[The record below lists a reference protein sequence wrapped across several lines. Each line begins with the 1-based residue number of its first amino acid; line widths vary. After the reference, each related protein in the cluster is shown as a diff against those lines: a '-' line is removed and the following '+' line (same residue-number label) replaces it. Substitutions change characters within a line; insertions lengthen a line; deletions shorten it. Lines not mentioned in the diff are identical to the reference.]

1 MNIEEFRDYCL
12 SFKGTTE
19 DMPFDDRVLVF
30 KVMGKMFVLT
40 DIETFESINVKCD
53 PEVAIELREKYASV
67 IEGYHMHK
75 KYWNTILLDG
85 ELTDTQLKHWIN
97 HSYEQ
102 VVAKM
107 PKRLREELKMME
119 G

>member
-1 MNIEEFRDYCL
+1 MNIEEFREYCL
-12 SFKGTTE
+12 SLKGTTE
-19 DMPFDDRVLVF
+19 AMPFDDQVLVF
-30 KVMGKMFVLT
+30 KVMSKMYALT
-40 DIETFESINVKCD
+40 NIETFESINVKCN
-53 PEVAIELREKYASV
+53 PEIAVELREKYTSV

-75 KYWNTILLDG
+75 KYWNTLLLNG
-85 ELTDTQLKHWIN
+85 ELTDKQIKHWIT

-107 PKRLREELKMME
+107 PKKLREELKRLE